1 MRRRIMILAVAAAL
15 GVSAWADRTGKR
27 FAGCVLGDEPR
38 TAKQDSAWVARR
50 VDAWQPT
57 VAERAFDQI
66 GWAKDLREAERL
78 GKQHQRP
85 VFLFTYDG
93 ASLSGYRC

>member
-1 MRRRIMILAVAAAL
+1 MKQQAIFLALTTCAFA
-15 GVSAWADRTGKR
+15 SAWDSPAGEPATKR
-27 FAGCVLGDEPR
+27 NAE
-38 TAKQDSAWVARR
+38 WVRKR
-50 VDAWQPT
+50 VQAWQAT
-57 VAERAFDQI
+57 KAERAFDQI
-66 GWAKDLREAERL
+66 GWAASLREAQRL